1 MRNSLENLIGK
12 LYLEIFLFFS
22 LLSKANNFFPT
33 YSRCIKLYPIVFILV
48 SMYVCVWIANS
59 SFINTCSVSDV
70 HFSFINCLDSRWR
83 GMIHFSFSCWKWVN
97 AGHRTYQSFGLVWG
111 QGKRYLSWKCSKMF
125 EICSVRLFCYV
136 DSWFLIS
143 CS

>member
-1 MRNSLENLIGK
+1 MRFFCSFLSYLK
-12 LYLEIFLFFS
+12 LTI
-22 LLSKANNFFPT
+22 FFPT

-111 QGKRYLSWKCSKMF
+111 QGERYLSWKCSKMF
-125 EICSVRLFCYV
+125 EICSVSFILNFSVYQMFWNV
-136 DSWFLIS
+136 SIF
-143 CS
+143 